1 MTRTTV
7 LVADDHPL
15 MRDGI
20 VGLFSGT
27 EFEVV
32 GQVPDGDAALKA
44 IKTIDPTVA
53 VLDINM
59 PGMSGVDLLRKART
73 EGWETLIVLLTA
85 GVDAELLDE
94 AFKLGADGLVLKDA
108 AGDMLLQA
116 VRGALAGE
124 PWFDKSAMEQVI
136 AHLGAALPAGPP
148 LTARENDV
156 ARLVAIGRRNKEIA
170 HELGVSEG
178 TVKMHLHNLY
188 QKLGIGSRTELA
200 ILARD
205 RGLDRNRN

>member
-1 MTRTTV
+1 MNRTTV
-7 LVADDHPL
+7 LVADNHPL

-20 VGLFSGT
+20 VGLFADT
-27 EFEVV
+27 EFDVV
-32 GQVPDGDAALKA
+32 AQVNDGDAALEA
-44 IKTIDPTVA
+44 IKSLDPQVA

-59 PGMSGVDLLRKART
+59 PGPSGVDILRTARE

-85 GVDAELLDE
+85 GVDAELLDQ

-108 AGDMLLQA
+108 AGDMLLRA
-116 VRGALAGE
+116 VRGALTGE

-136 AHLGAALPAGPP
+136 AHLGAALPSGPA
-148 LTARENDV
+148 LTARESDV

-188 QKLGIGSRTELA
+188 QKLEIGSRTELA

-205 RGLDRNRN
+205 RGFDRK

>member
-32 GQVPDGDAALKA
+32 AQVPDGDAALAA
-44 IKTIDPTVA
+44 IRTLDPVVA

-59 PGMSGVDLLRKART
+59 PGLSGVDLLRQART

-170 HELGVSEG
+170 YELGVSEG

-188 QKLGIGSRTELA
+188 QKLEIGSRTELA

-205 RGLDRNRN
+205 RGLDRK

>member
-20 VGLFSGT
+20 VGLFAGT
-27 EFEVV
+27 EFDVIA
-32 GQVPDGDAALKA
+32 QVSDGDAALTA
-44 IKTIDPTVA
+44 IETGQPDVA

-59 PGMSGVDLLRKART
+59 PGMNGVDLLRKART
-73 EGWETLIVLLTA
+73 EAWDTLIVLLTA

-116 VRGALAGE
+116 VRNAIAGE

-205 RGLDRNRN
+205 RGFDRK

>member
-1 MTRTTV
+1 MTSTV

-20 VGLFSGT
+20 AGLFAGT
-27 EFEVV
+27 EFQVV
-32 GQVPDGDAALKA
+32 AQVNDGTAALAA
-44 IKTIDPTVA
+44 IRQHQPAVA

-59 PGMSGVDLLRKART
+59 PGLTGVDLLRMARA
-73 EGWETLIVLLTA
+73 EAWETLIVLLTA
-85 GVDAELLDE
+85 GVDAVLLDE

-108 AGDMLLQA
+108 AGDTLLHA
-116 VRGALAGE
+116 VRGAIAGE
-124 PWFDKSAMEQVI
+124 PWFDKSAMQQVI
-136 AHLGAALPAGPP
+136 AHLGSAPPAGPA
-148 LTARENDV
+148 LTAREGDV

-188 QKLGIGSRTELA
+188 QKLEIGSRTELA

-205 RGLDRNRN
+205 RGLDRA

>member
-32 GQVPDGDAALKA
+32 AQVPDGDAALAA
-44 IKTIDPTVA
+44 IRTLDPGVA

-59 PGMSGVDLLRKART
+59 PGLSGVDLLRQARSD
-73 EGWETLIVLLTA
+73 GWETLIVLLTA

-116 VRGALAGE
+116 VRGALSGE

-170 HELGVSEG
+170 YELGVSEG

-188 QKLGIGSRTELA
+188 QKLEIGSRTELA

-205 RGLDRNRN
+205 RGLDRK

>member
-1 MTRTTV
+1 MTRTTI

-20 VGLFSGT
+20 TSLFAGT
-27 EFEVV
+27 EFDVV
-32 GQVPDGDAALKA
+32 AQVNDGDAALHA
-44 IKTIDPTVA
+44 IKSLNPMVA

-59 PGMSGVDLLRKART
+59 PGPSGVDILRQART
-73 EGWETLIVLLTA
+73 EGWDTLIVLLTA
-85 GVDAELLDE
+85 GVDPELLDE

-108 AGDMLLQA
+108 AGDMLLRA
-116 VRGALAGE
+116 VRDALSGE

-156 ARLVAIGRRNKEIA
+156 ARLVAIGRSNKEIA

-188 QKLGIGSRTELA
+188 QKLDIGSRTELA

-205 RGLDRNRN
+205 RKFDRR

>member
-20 VGLFSGT
+20 VGLFAGT
-27 EFEVV
+27 EFDVV
-32 GQVPDGDAALKA
+32 AQVNDGDAALAA
-44 IKTIDPTVA
+44 IKAHDPRVA

-59 PGMSGVDLLRKART
+59 PGASGVDILRQART

-108 AGDMLLQA
+108 AGDMLLRA
-116 VRGALAGE
+116 VRGALSGE

-136 AHLGAALPAGPP
+136 AHLGAVLPSGPP
-148 LTARENDV
+148 LTAREHDV

-188 QKLGIGSRTELA
+188 QKLEIGSRTELA

-205 RGLDRNRN
+205 RGLDR

>member
-20 VGLFSGT
+20 AGLFAGT
-27 EFEVV
+27 EFEVIALV
-32 GQVPDGDAALKA
+32 NDGDAALEA
-44 IKTIDPTVA
+44 IRSMKPDVA

-59 PGMSGVDLLRKART
+59 PGHSGVDLLRMART
-73 EGWETLIVLLTA
+73 EGWETLVVLLTA

-94 AFKLGADGLVLKDA
+94 AFRLGADGLVLKDA
-108 AGDMLLQA
+108 AGDMLLRA
-116 VRGALAGE
+116 VRGALNGE
-124 PWFDKSAMEQVI
+124 PWFDKSAIEQVI
-136 AHLGAALPAGPP
+136 AHLGATLPAGPP
-148 LTARENDV
+148 LTAREHDV

-188 QKLGIGSRTELA
+188 QKLDIGSRTELA
-200 ILARD
+200 IMARD
-205 RGLDRNRN
+205 RGLDRK

>member
-1 MTRTTV
+1 MTRPTV

-20 VGLFSGT
+20 VGLFAGT
-27 EFEVV
+27 EFDVV
-32 GQVPDGDAALKA
+32 GQCSDGKAALA
-44 IKTIDPTVA
+44 EIREHRPSVA

-59 PGMSGVDLLRKART
+59 PGLGGVDLLRIARK
-73 EGWETLIVLLTA
+73 EEWSTLIVLLTA
-85 GVDAELLDE
+85 GIDADLMDE
-94 AFKLGADGLVLKDA
+94 AFKLGPDGLVLKDA
-108 AGDMLLQA
+108 AGGMLLRA
-116 VRGALAGE
+116 VRGALEGE
-124 PWFDKSAMEQVI
+124 PWFDKSAMQQVI
-136 AHLGAALPAGPP
+136 AHLGSAPPAGPA
-148 LTARENDV
+148 LTAREGDV

-188 QKLGIGSRTELA
+188 QKLEIGSRTELA

-205 RGLDRNRN
+205 RGLDRA